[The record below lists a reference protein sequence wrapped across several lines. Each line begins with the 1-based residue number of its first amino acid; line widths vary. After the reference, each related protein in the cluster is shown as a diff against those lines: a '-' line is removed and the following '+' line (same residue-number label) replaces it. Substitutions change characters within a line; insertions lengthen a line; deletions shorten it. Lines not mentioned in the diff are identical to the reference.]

1 MATEKSHTSD
11 PTPRQLAWQLLK
23 RVWADGAYANLA
35 WEDILA
41 TSKRSAQE
49 KASATHLAYGTLRYT
64 GLFDALLTQVSGR
77 STDSVSPEVW
87 WVLQLG
93 CFQWFHTAT
102 PAHAVVNESVRLAQA
117 VGQHR
122 ASGLVNAVM
131 RKVVARPAAD
141 WLAVL
146 TEDIADPHERL
157 GLTYAHPV
165 WIVEALERGLA
176 EMDEPDSIAELESL
190 LASHN
195 TPVLPTLALL
205 PGYAVRR
212 AGDIPTRYSPF
223 GVALEGGSPGEDDR
237 VRQGFARVQDE
248 GSQLAALVATDVE
261 PLQPGMRLVDLCS
274 GPGGKS
280 AILYARAL
288 EAGAS
293 LTAVEIAP
301 HRATLVAQALRPLE
315 VSQNRPEV
323 LTGDGRSLLTG
334 RSRTFDRV
342 LLDAPCTGLGALR
355 RRPEARW
362 RKTPDDLDTLVDLQR
377 SLLSHAATLL
387 APGGVLV
394 YVTCSPLVEET
405 TEQIQWLTQA
415 RDDLDLLDTPALL
428 AGIIGQDIPGASR
441 GTAVQLWPHRH
452 GTDAMFIQAL
462 RRAR

>member
-1 MATEKSHTSD
+1 MAAERPSTPD
-11 PTPRQLAWQLLK
+11 ATPRQLAWHLLK

-77 STDSVSPEVW
+77 STDSVSREVW
-87 WVLQLG
+87 WVLQIG
-93 CFQWFHTAT
+93 CFQWFQTNT
-102 PAHAVVNESVRLAQA
+102 PAHAVVNESVRLVQA
-117 VGQHR
+117 IGQHR
-122 ASGLVNAVM
+122 ASGLVNAIM
-131 RKVVARPAAD
+131 RKVIARPAAD
-141 WLAVL
+141 WLTVL
-146 TEDIADPHERL
+146 TEGITDPHERL
-157 GLTYAHPV
+157 GLRYAHPV
-165 WIVEALERGLA
+165 WMVKALEDALA
-176 EMDEPDSIAELESL
+176 EMDEPDSTAEIESL

-205 PGYAVRR
+205 PGYAERR
-212 AGDIPTRYSPF
+212 PGDIPTRYSPF
-223 GVALEGGSPGEDDR
+223 GVALEGGSPGDDDR
-237 VRQGFARVQDE
+237 VRQGVARVQDE
-248 GSQLAALVATDVE
+248 GSQLAALVVTDWE
-261 PLQPGMRLVDLCS
+261 ALPPGARLVDLCS

-288 EAGAS
+288 QAGAS

-301 HRATLVAQALRPLE
+301 HRATLVAQAVRPLLRSDNPVE
-315 VSQNRPEV
+315 L
-323 LTGDGRSLLTG
+323 LTGDAREVLRHREES
-334 RSRTFDRV
+334 FDRV

-362 RKTPDDLDTLVDLQR
+362 RKTPDDLNALVDLQR
-377 SLLSHAATLL
+377 SLLGHAATLL

-405 TEQIQWLTQA
+405 TEQIQWLAQT
-415 RDDLDLLDTPALL
+415 RGDLEVLDTPAIL
-428 AGIIGQDIPGASR
+428 ARIVDRDIPGARR
-441 GTAVQLWPHRH
+441 GNAVQLWPHRH